1 MQKLWRLPL
10 PAQWTMAGWHKG
22 RKMVHWD
29 EWEKLYWKE
38 MSSHKIFRHATTFCA
53 LALRHIR
60 FPLVWWKV
68 LRSPVFAQIN
78 ICLHY
83 HQILF
88 PPLFWPVE
96 NNQTLF
102 KSNVLCA
109 LSLVFCSWDKYNWTG
124 FLYSSWK
131 NLLLLQSLTWAWPA
145 ISCCIERGWLDQRP
159 GSQTGL

>member
-10 PAQWTMAGWHKG
+10 PAPRTMAGWHKG

-38 MSSHKIFRHATTFCA
+38 MSSHKIFRHTTTFCA

-88 PPLFWPVE
+88 SPLFRPVD

-102 KSNVLCA
+102 KFALCIVPR
-109 LSLVFCSWDKYNWTG
+109 LLFKLFVKYKWTG

-131 NLLLLQSLTWAWPA
+131 KSFLQSLTWAWPA